1 MFIFAVASQ
10 SLNDVVF
17 FAPVAVPE
25 VFIFAGG
32 HAILSVE
39 TILLLWSRAI
49 SERFSKKSEHLLFL
63 DLVAESATPI
73 FAVFCNRFQNYECV
87 LLICI
92 CCLLVFVAYLYLL
105 LMCVC
110 VCVLLICE

>member
-1 MFIFAVASQ
+1 VFIFAVASQ

-17 FAPVAVPE
+17 FTPVAVPK
-25 VFIFAGG
+25 VVVFAGG

-39 TILLLWSRAI
+39 TILLLRSRAI
-49 SERFSKKSEHLLFL
+49 SERFSKKNEQLLFL
-63 DLVAESATPI
+63 DLVVESATPI
-73 FAVFCNRFQNYECV
+73 LGVFRNCFQNYECV

-92 CCLLVFVAYLYLL
+92 CCLFVNVNLL
-105 LMCVC
+105 LMCVCVC